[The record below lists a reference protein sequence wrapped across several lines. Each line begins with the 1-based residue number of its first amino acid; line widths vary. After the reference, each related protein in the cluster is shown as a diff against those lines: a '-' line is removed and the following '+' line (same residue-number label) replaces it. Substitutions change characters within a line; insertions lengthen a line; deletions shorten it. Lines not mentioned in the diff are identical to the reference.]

1 MKSEERKQG
10 LLELLLA
17 LVATTAPIAM
27 TIKYAIAGDDISRI
41 ILVILVVYLAIE
53 LVLEL
58 SYRKRISREQE
69 AKENLKAFATYLEKQ
84 IKEKGE

>member
-17 LVATTAPIAM
+17 LVATASPIAM
-27 TIKYAIAGDDISRI
+27 TIKYAIAGDDISRV
-41 ILVILVVYLAIE
+41 ILVILVVYLVIE
-53 LVLEL
+53 LALEM
-58 SYRKRISREQE
+58 SYRKRISREQK